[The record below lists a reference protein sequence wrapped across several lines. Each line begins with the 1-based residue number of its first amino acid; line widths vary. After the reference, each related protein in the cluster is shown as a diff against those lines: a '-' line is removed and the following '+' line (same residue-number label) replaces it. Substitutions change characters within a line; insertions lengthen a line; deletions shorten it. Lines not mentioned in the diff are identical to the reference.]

1 LTAFLIPLGSVLFAA
16 LVFTQDISKLSLW
29 AVGVVVAYLVT
40 VTAVTLYVP
49 AIRGY
54 RWISATSRHARMA
67 GVARPLLRDTVM
79 QLEHLLSKDS
89 GSTVLYVFGE
99 AAQWEEMK
107 HHPQL
112 LDVEHL
118 SVLRSWL
125 SSLKARVNQRYDF
138 DSLCHELGQLIYE
151 YNRFCSLRH
160 QILQDALTAGKLSE
174 QHALTLKRGW
184 NVKREGHARFLDLW
198 MSLARSING
207 RLRYHLCNDYYEPL
221 GTLE

>member
-1 LTAFLIPLGSVLFAA
+1 LGSVLFAA
-16 LVFTQDISKLSLW
+16 LVFFTQDISKLSLW
-29 AVGVVVAYLVT
+29 AVGVVVAYLVA

-54 RWISATSRHARMA
+54 RWIAAAIRDARVARMA
-67 GVARPLLRDTVM
+67 QPMLKDMVA

-89 GSTVLYVFGE
+89 SITVLYVFGE

-107 HHPQL
+107 SHPQL
-112 LDVEHL
+112 HDVEHL

-125 SSLKARVNQRYDF
+125 SSLKARVNRRYDF
-138 DSLCHELGQLIYE
+138 DGLCRELGQLIYE

-160 QILQDALTAGKLSE
+160 QILQDALTTGKLSE
-174 QHALTLKRGW
+174 QHALTLKKGW
-184 NVKREGHARFLDLW
+184 NVKREGHARFIDLW

-207 RLRYHLCNDYYEPL
+207 RLGSHLCNDYYEPL